1 MQRPARRERLRR
13 HAMTEV
19 LWFVAIATM
28 LLGLL
33 GVFLPLLPGVPLLF
47 AGMLLAAWLDDFVR
61 VSVPTL
67 VVLAVLG
74 LAAWL
79 FETLASV
86 WGVKRAG
93 ASGLAIAGAGVGAI
107 LGIFAGLPG
116 LILGPIVGAVC
127 GEYLARRD
135 HGTATRAGIAAGI
148 GFLVA
153 MVAKL
158 ATAVTMLAVF
168 IFAWFA

>member
-1 MQRPARRERLRR
+1 
-13 HAMTEV
+13 MTEV
-19 LWFVAIATM
+19 LWFVAIAAM

-47 AGMLLAAWLDDFVR
+47 AGMLLAAWLDNFVR
-61 VSVPTL
+61 VGVPTL
-67 VVLAVLG
+67 AILAVLG
-74 LAAWL
+74 IAAWL

-116 LILGPIVGAVC
+116 LGKWIFGASLILL
-127 GEYLARRD
+127 LASLALSLREIQVSIDALTLQMADLDEHDRP
-135 HGTATRAGIAAGI
+135 AAPP
-148 GFLVA
+148 A
-153 MVAKL
+153 SPSD
-158 ATAVTMLAVF
+158 
-168 IFAWFA
+168 

>member
-1 MQRPARRERLRR
+1 
-13 HAMTEV
+13 MTEI
-19 LWFVAIATM
+19 LWFVALAAM

-47 AGMLLAAWLDDFVR
+47 GGMLLAAWLDDFTR
-61 VSVPTL
+61 IGTTTL
-67 VVLAVLG
+67 IALGVLT

-79 FETLASV
+79 VETLASV

-93 ASGLAIAGAGVGAI
+93 ASGLAIVGAGVGAV

-116 LILGPIVGAVC
+116 LILGPIVGAIC
-127 GEYLARRD
+127 GEYIARRD
-135 HGTATRAGIAAGI
+135 QRTAARAGLAAGI

-153 MVAKL
+153 IVAKL
-158 ATAVTMLAVF
+158 AIAVTMLA
-168 IFAWFA
+168 IFVLVWFS